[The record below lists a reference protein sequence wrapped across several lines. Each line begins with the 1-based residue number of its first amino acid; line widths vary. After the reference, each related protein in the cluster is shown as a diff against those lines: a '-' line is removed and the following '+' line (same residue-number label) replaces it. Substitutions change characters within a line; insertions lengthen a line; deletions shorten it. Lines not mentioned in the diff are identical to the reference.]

1 MKGGSDYGKLIKKLF
16 NKLKRESS
24 NYTPPEEED
33 LIDHLLRGIL
43 SANVSDTR
51 VRTALRHIKERTV
64 DMNDFRVTPVGDMVE
79 ILGKDFPDGREK
91 AVELS
96 RALNGVFKRE
106 QGLDLS
112 SARQMGKREARE
124 YLESITNPHAAA
136 WTLLYGLG
144 GHAIPV
150 DDQLLAALRKDELVD
165 LDASIRE
172 VQAFLE
178 RNVSAADA
186 PKFVHVMRK
195 YAAAKAP
202 RLKPKPAKTTK
213 AAKRTAGGK
222 TRAGTKK
229 KKTKTAKKYKKT
241 KKVTRRKASS

>member
-16 NKLKRESS
+16 NKLKREFS

-33 LIDHLLRGIL
+33 LVEHLLTGIL

-51 VRTALRHIKERTV
+51 ARTALRRIKERTV

-96 RALNGVFKRE
+96 RALNGVFKHE

-112 SARQMGKREARE
+112 STQQMGKREARE

-136 WTLLYGLG
+136 WTLLYGLS

-150 DDQLLAALRKDELVD
+150 DDQLLAALRKDELVE
-165 LDASIRE
+165 LDASRRE

-186 PKFVHVMRK
+186 PKFVHVMRR

-202 RLKPKPAKTTK
+202 RLKPKPAQ
-213 AAKRTAGGK
+213 AAKKAKKTAGKK
-222 TRAGTKK
+222 TRTVTKK
-229 KKTKTAKKYKKT
+229 KKTKKK
-241 KKVTRRKASS
+241 TRRKASS